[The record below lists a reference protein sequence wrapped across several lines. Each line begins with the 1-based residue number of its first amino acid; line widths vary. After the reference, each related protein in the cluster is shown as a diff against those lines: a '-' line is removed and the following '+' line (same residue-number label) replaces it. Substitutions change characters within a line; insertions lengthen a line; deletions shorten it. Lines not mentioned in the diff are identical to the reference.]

1 MYIFFSQTHLQ
12 DKMKQ
17 YVEILKAIK
26 DYDKSLSK
34 ERVSKVYIEK
44 ERRRLE
50 VSCIKVIN
58 RKLAVS
64 AVYSSDIWLNYLY
77 QLDGTYLTNN
87 CHYYS

>member
-1 MYIFFSQTHLQ
+1 MLKNVSQTHLQ

-17 YVEILKAIK
+17 YVEILKAMK

-64 AVYSSDIWLNYLY
+64 AVYSSDIWLNYLH